1 MMEDGE
7 NDDDENADYDKNV
20 KTTDE
25 SEYNS
30 TK

>member
-1 MMEDGE
+1 MLEDAE
-7 NDDDENADYDKNV
+7 NDDDENADYEENV